1 MANYKTHTG
10 FNLFF
15 MLPAL
20 VGFGYYFFQPS
31 EKALI
36 VFTATFT
43 YATLFMNPD
52 LDLVHQIKLFS
63 LRGFLTLP
71 FRGYSKIFKHR
82 GISHSFLLGSF
93 TRIIWLSS
101 ILFLL
106 SFIFSLSENI
116 FSFYK
121 HFKPFSPFFL
131 KNKKYSLLL
140 YWYIYRNFKQSKK
153 YNNFMKSR
161 QT

>member
-52 LDLVHQIKLFS
+52 LDLVHKIKLFS
-63 LRGFLTLP
+63 LRGFITLP

-93 TRIIWLSS
+93 TRIIWLSFV
-101 ILFLL
+101 LFLVCF
-106 SFIFSLSENI
+106 SFSFSDYL

-121 HFKPFSPFFL
+121 NFKTYFIYALIGICLADWSH
-131 KNKKYSLLL
+131 LLL
-140 YWYIYRNFKQSKK
+140 DAKK
-153 YNNFMKSR
+153 TRKIK
-161 QT
+161 